1 MKHPVDRMAFAGGG
15 VVRLSNLGSDGSELK
30 EFANR
35 ADAGILPVWQGKPL
49 VTAANSLCWLTRS
62 HPCLSQV
69 SEDPV
74 CLGLWDDSPRF
85 AADISAWSPD
95 SSHSIEVDS
104 ILDGTEQQHPDAPE
118 GARFVNLR
126 SMMTTLA
133 NAEAELAAIAKSLL
147 SWHARHRF
155 CANCGSASRI
165 AAAGWQ
171 RKCERC
177 STIHFCRTDPV
188 VIMLIT
194 SGNSLLLGRAHG
206 WPDRMHSL
214 LAGYMEP
221 GETVEAAVRRET
233 FEETGIRVGQVSYV
247 ASQPWPFPSS
257 LMLGCKGAAET
268 TEITMDE
275 SELDNALWMTR
286 EEVLQTYAD
295 SSGPVAPP
303 RPGSIAEQLIWLWL
317 SGRLA

>member
-1 MKHPVDRMAFAGGG
+1 MKHPANRMAFAGGG
-15 VVRLSNLGSDGSELK
+15 VVRLSNLGNDGDELK

-35 ADAGILPVWQGKPL
+35 ADARILPVWQGKPL
-49 VTAANSLCWLTRS
+49 VSAEKSLCWVTHS
-62 HPCLSQV
+62 HPCLSLV

-74 CLGLWDDSPRF
+74 CLGFWDDVPRF
-85 AADISAWSPD
+85 AADISAWSPEY
-95 SSHSIEVDS
+95 SHSIEVDS
-104 ILDGTEQQHPDAPE
+104 ILDRTVQQHPDAPE

-171 RKCERC
+171 RKCDCC
-177 STIHFCRTDPV
+177 SAIHFCRTDPV

-275 SELDNALWMTR
+275 SELENALWMTR
-286 EEVLQTYAD
+286 EQVLQTYTD
-295 SSGPVAPP
+295 SGGPVAPP